1 MKKLLYIL
9 VAMVLVSCG
18 GSQTYETSKGTVVTY
33 HKKGGGAEPSES
45 LISYFLIKYETAGG
59 KTLYESTKEI
69 PAMIKLDSTILN
81 KEGDFFEVMG
91 NMKVGDSVSFELT
104 AFDLFLNTFKT
115 ALPDSV
121 VSEDLI
127 KITYSFLEQVT
138 MEEFEVKQA
147 ELRKKSLVERRDQ
160 ILAQLDPVQMAT
172 DIEIIDTYLKENGI
186 EAEKTDAGVRYVITE
201 QGDGPIPDL
210 GESVNVHYAGRLLTG
225 EYFDTS
231 MEDVAK
237 EQELYNPQ
245 RPYRPFPISIWA
257 SSVISGWH
265 DGISQLNIGSKATL
279 YIPSPM
285 AYGPS
290 SQGEVIKANSVLVF
304 DVELVTE

>member
-33 HKKGGGAEPSES
+33 HKKGGDAEPSES